1 MASTGLPLQRAAL
14 FISLSFDGAFMKV
27 INLNKFKLINKVQLD
42 NEIYDVRGR
51 TVNEFLNDDLS
62 KRIDEATSDRERI
75 VIMLDELANLST
87 IPIDVLKR
95 QPISVL
101 HALIQV
107 SQGADLGAEEVQ
119 GVDEGKK

>member
-1 MASTGLPLQRAAL
+1 
-14 FISLSFDGAFMKV
+14 MKV

-62 KRIDEATSDRERI
+62 KRIEEATSDRERI